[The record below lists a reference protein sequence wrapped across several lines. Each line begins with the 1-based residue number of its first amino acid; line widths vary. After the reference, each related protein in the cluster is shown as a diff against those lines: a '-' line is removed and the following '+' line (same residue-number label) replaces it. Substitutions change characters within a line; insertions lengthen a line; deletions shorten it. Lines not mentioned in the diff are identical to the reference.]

1 MKLADDADDN
11 NDFAAGICRVQYIH
25 SVCCLLAIVWMLV
38 AADFGV
44 VSPNGIR

>member
-25 SVCCLLAIVWMLV
+25 SVLFVSNCMDACCC
-38 AADFGV
+38 
-44 VSPNGIR
+44 